1 MKKKRNAFLQVLFS
15 AESLHLLYIALSLFF
30 QLVVLGVAIMLLQQH
45 FVVFYVLSSVFGLA
59 VSLHI
64 INNRSNPAYKITWI
78 TLIMFL
84 PVFGV
89 LIYVL
94 FGMGYVNKKVRKRL
108 EIADRQSSFFLK
120 QESQNIQVEE
130 LLEYAPSIQA
140 QMHYLNQK
148 ANCPVYANTRSEYC
162 ALGEIAFERIKEELQ
177 KAEKFIFIEFFIIAL
192 GKMWDGILEIL
203 KEKAAQGVE
212 VRVIYDG
219 LGSIITMPKNYEK
232 ELEKYGIQCQQFN
245 KILPILSSFIN
256 HRDHRKI
263 IVVDGK
269 IGFTGGINIAD
280 EYINQYE
287 KHGHWK
293 DTAILLE
300 GDAVWSLT
308 VMFLTTWGFI
318 TETDENFLLYQYL
331 DSQNHI
337 TDGLVQ
343 PYYDSPLDGEQ
354 IGENVYLNMISRATE
369 YVYIQTPYLV
379 IDEQMLTA
387 LCNSAKQG
395 VDIRIVV
402 PHIPDHWYAH
412 AMTRSNYQ
420 ILIENGVK
428 IYEYSPGF
436 IHSKIFICDD
446 HLATIGTFNVDY
458 RSLYLHF
465 ECGIFLYKAPVIEDM
480 LKDFY
485 HILKVSHRVSYE
497 EVLQTPWYVKLGR
510 GLIKIFA
517 PLM

>member
-1 MKKKRNAFLQVLFS
+1 
-15 AESLHLLYIALSLFF
+15 
-30 QLVVLGVAIMLLQQH
+30 
-45 FVVFYVLSSVFGLA
+45 
-59 VSLHI
+59 
-64 INNRSNPAYKITWI
+64 
-78 TLIMFL
+78 
-84 PVFGV
+84 
-89 LIYVL
+89 
-94 FGMGYVNKKVRKRL
+94 
-108 EIADRQSSFFLK
+108 
-120 QESQNIQVEE
+120 
-130 LLEYAPSIQA
+130 
-140 QMHYLNQK
+140 
-148 ANCPVYANTRSEYC
+148 
-162 ALGEIAFERIKEELQ
+162 
-177 KAEKFIFIEFFIIAL
+177 
-192 GKMWDGILEIL
+192 
-203 KEKAAQGVE
+203 
-212 VRVIYDG
+212 
-219 LGSIITMPKNYEK
+219 
-232 ELEKYGIQCQQFN
+232 
-245 KILPILSSFIN
+245 
-256 HRDHRKI
+256 
-263 IVVDGK
+263 
-269 IGFTGGINIAD
+269 
-280 EYINQYE
+280 
-287 KHGHWK
+287 
-293 DTAILLE
+293 
-300 GDAVWSLT
+300 
-308 VMFLTTWGFI
+308 MFLTTWGFI